1 MASLAY
7 EGNYKAYL
15 LATAPASWAG
25 GVEGARSLTATELT
39 GGTRLLRLVSAGA
52 VAYTYNQNTAS
63 QALVDEGKI
72 SHNLGTREITGMSVT
87 HEADFPLDAD
97 AMWNLYGYGDKGY
110 LVISPAGVPATT
122 GEILHVFETEV
133 SEAQTQPSAQ
143 DTIQNFMVTFAVQDW
158 DLNVSFTTP

>member
-7 EGNYKAYL
+7 EGNFKAYL
-15 LATAPASWAG
+15 LATAPADWSAAA
-25 GVEGARSLTATELT
+25 EGARSLLAAELT
-39 GGTRLLRLVSAGA
+39 AGTRLLRLVSAGA

-72 SHNLGTREITGMSVT
+72 SHNLGTREVTGMTVT
-87 HEADFPLDAD
+87 HEIDFPLSAD

-110 LVISPAGVPATT
+110 LVISPEGVPAIT
-122 GEILHVFETEV
+122 GEILHVFEVEV
-133 SEAQTQPSAQ
+133 SEAQTQSSAQ
-143 DTIQNFMVTFAVQDW
+143 DTKQNFVATLAVQDW